1 MQSIGSIIP
10 KNVQRAG
17 IDNKVVSSQAVSIF
31 EKIKDDFLDNELSR
45 KVQAMYFKE
54 NTLNIASL
62 STSAT
67 QDLTIKTGEII
78 EKLNALMGK
87 KIVKKIKIIA

>member
-10 KNVQRAG
+10 KNIQRAG

-31 EKIKDDFLDNELSR
+31 EKIKDDFLDSDLSR

-62 STSAT
+62 STKAS
-67 QDLTIKTGEII
+67 QDLTVKTGEII
-78 EKLNALMGK
+78 DRLNTLIGHEVVK
-87 KIVKKIKIIA
+87 EIKVIV